1 MISIVLVRRPRE
13 TGRGGGM
20 LGQPIVLLRS
30 ATQRPA
36 FIASTKY
43 TPGSDNQHH
52 RNWMSYEFV
61 EDETSNYAF
70 RFPACVT
77 QSPSRLC
84 YLCNWVT
91 PASSGSSS
99 NATTSYMFSLYYH
112 IGLVKIY
119 YWFELTRAMVDFMW
133 LMCYVYIPPNWLRL
147 ALTFL
152 PEASIGLRVLS
163 LPASVRPSVSPSV
176 TKFVRAIT
184 HHPFKLGS
192 LNLDHRCKRPWLRS
206 LLFWGVID
214 PDLQGQI

>member
-1 MISIVLVRRPRE
+1 
-13 TGRGGGM
+13 
-20 LGQPIVLLRS
+20 
-30 ATQRPA
+30 
-36 FIASTKY
+36 
-43 TPGSDNQHH
+43 
-52 RNWMSYEFV
+52 MSYEFV

-147 ALTFL
+147 ALTFSFVKSHRFNSMDTLNIAINIMINTCEDFLLNMLVMGLL
-152 PEASIGLRVLS
+152 PDTETCRCACAGNAGNVFPAIGGKRSRHASRH
-163 LPASVRPSVSPSV
+163 VRDA
-176 TKFVRAIT
+176 RAVMHAGIA
-184 HHPFKLGS
+184 
-192 LNLDHRCKRPWLRS
+192 N
-206 LLFWGVID
+206 
-214 PDLQGQI
+214 